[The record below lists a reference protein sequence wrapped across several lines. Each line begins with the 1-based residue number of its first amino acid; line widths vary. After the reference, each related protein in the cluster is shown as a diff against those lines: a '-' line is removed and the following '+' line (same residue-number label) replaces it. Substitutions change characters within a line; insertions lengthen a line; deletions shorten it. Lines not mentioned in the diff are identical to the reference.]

1 MAISRAKKVEIAE
14 DVSARL
20 NDSEVMIITK
30 NNGMTVAQV
39 SELRNKAREAGASYK
54 VAKNRIIKRVLPE
67 SNYSS
72 LEQYFTGPTGI
83 TTSADPV
90 GAAKTV
96 VEFAKANEQLEI
108 IAGAYGDQELDI
120 AGIKNLA
127 SMPSMDE
134 LRAKIIAMLT
144 TPATRIA
151 GVTQAPAGQLA
162 RVISA
167 YSKKES

>member
-1 MAISRAKKVEIAE
+1 MAISRAKKIEIAE

-20 NDSEVMIITK
+20 SGSEVMIITK
-30 NNGMTVAQV
+30 NNGLTVAQV

-54 VAKNRIIKRVLPE
+54 VAKNRIIKRVLPD

-72 LEQYFTGPTGI
+72 LEKYFTGPTGI
-83 TTSADPV
+83 TTSEDPV

-96 VEFAKANEQLEI
+96 VEFAKTNEQLEI
-108 IAGAYGDQELDI
+108 IAGAYGDQALDVE
-120 AGIKNLA
+120 GIKSLA

-134 LRAKIIAMLT
+134 LRATIIAMLN

-151 GVTQAPAGQLA
+151 GVVQAPAGQLA
-162 RVISA
+162 RVIGA